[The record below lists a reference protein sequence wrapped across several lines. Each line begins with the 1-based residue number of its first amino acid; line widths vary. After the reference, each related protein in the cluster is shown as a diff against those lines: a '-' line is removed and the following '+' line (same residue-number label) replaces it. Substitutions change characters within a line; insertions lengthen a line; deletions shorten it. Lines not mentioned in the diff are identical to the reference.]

1 MEPWKPQ
8 TKSEYL
14 AQMIA
19 EAFNDQDK
27 LSMYLVYCKKYPSHI
42 IERAYADARAVPAE
56 QIKKSRAAI
65 FFFLVKTYAHQ
76 SPDHPRN

>member
-1 MEPWKPQ
+1 MEQWKPQ

-19 EAFNDQDK
+19 EAFNDRDK
-27 LSMYLVYCKKYPSHI
+27 LSMYLVYCKKYPSYI

-65 FFFLVKTYAHQ
+65 FFFLIKTYAHQ